1 MQWKNEDISRLD
13 LVKALMGDFLQDREG
28 DRVGLI
34 LFGSQAY
41 LQAR

>member
-1 MQWKNEDISRLD
+1 MAGRRCHPPD
-13 LVKALMGDFLQDREG
+13 LVKNLLGEFLENREG

-41 LQAR
+41 LQAP